1 MSYHYHYSRYEREH
15 LHRYVDNSPGR
26 GQLQLDLQQKRSQHG
41 TSWVDRQK
49 HMSAVLTPS
58 GFVLATGYNH
68 YRKNKYAPSVH
79 AEAHAI
85 SNAVSTYCRK
95 NGVSPAE
102 LMKSPPSVDLM
113 VVRDDGHNSRPCSAC
128 IQHITSTPYL
138 NIQKVYYSTHLAT
151 GGLVMETK
159 TDLLANCDEH
169 VSHGNL
175 EDAGCEEDDEDP
187 FKPRTF

>member
-1 MSYHYHYSRYEREH
+1 
-15 LHRYVDNSPGR
+15 
-26 GQLQLDLQQKRSQHG
+26 
-41 TSWVDRQK
+41 
-49 HMSAVLTPS
+49 MSAVLTPS
-58 GFVLATGYNH
+58 GSILATGYNH
-68 YRKNKYAPSVH
+68 YRKLYQATSVH
-79 AEAHAI
+79 AEVHAI
-85 SNAVSTYCRK
+85 SNAIITYCRK

-102 LMKSPPSVDLM
+102 LLKSPPSVNLM

-159 TDLLANCDEH
+159 TDLLDKCDEH

-175 EDAGCEEDDEDP
+175 EDAGCDEDEDP
-187 FKPRTF
+187 FKPESNLVATPADG